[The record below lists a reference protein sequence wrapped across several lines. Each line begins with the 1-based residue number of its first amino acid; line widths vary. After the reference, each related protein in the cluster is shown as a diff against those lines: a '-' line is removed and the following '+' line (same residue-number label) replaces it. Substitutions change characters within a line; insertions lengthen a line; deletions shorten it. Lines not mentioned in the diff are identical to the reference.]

1 MFTGIVE
8 RSVPITAA
16 ASRGDGL
23 RLSIAD
29 AWHDV
34 KLGESIAIN
43 GVCLTVA
50 EMAAGTLYFDAVR
63 ETLDKTNLGLLKP
76 GDEVHVERS
85 LRVGDRID
93 GHTVQGHVDGTAE
106 LLSHRQTDL
115 DWRMTIRTPPA
126 LAKYLIPKGS
136 ITLDGTSLTIAAIAA
151 DNFEVAL
158 IPTTLEITR
167 LGKRPIGWPLNMEC
181 DMMVKT
187 IVATIERM
195 EQTRTQLM
203 TVKTIVAT
211 IERMA
216 ETRMQFR

>member
-16 ASRGDGL
+16 SARGEGM

-34 KLGESIAIN
+34 KLGESVAIN
-43 GVCLTVA
+43 GTCLTVA
-50 EMAAGTLYFDAVR
+50 AIDAGTLHFDAVR
-63 ETLDKTNLGLLKP
+63 ETLDKTNLGLLKV
-76 GDEVHVERS
+76 GDDVHIERS

-106 LLSHRQTDL
+106 LLAHRPTDL
-115 DWRMTIRTPPA
+115 DWRMTVRTPPA
-126 LAKYLIPKGS
+126 LLKYLIPKGS
-136 ITLDGTSLTIAAIAA
+136 ITLDGTSLTIASIGTES
-151 DNFEVAL
+151 FEVAL

-167 LGKRPIGWPLNMEC
+167 LGKRPIGWPLNVEC

-187 IVATIERM
+187 IVSVMERSERLATRD
-195 EQTRTQLM
+195 
-203 TVKTIVAT
+203 
-211 IERMA
+211 
-216 ETRMQFR
+216 